1 VRGSTRDVRAAFIG
15 LPARDAW
22 RRRRA
27 TDFAGDAR
35 GSFGRGWTLFGRA
48 ALARLPGG
56 HGGGHGRRQ
65 RSRGLVQCRLAA
77 SKVRAGEVLDQGHGR
92 DEARPGAELRPVRR
106 AVAIG
111 LVGSLLDVQAL
122 SLALDIHLPILALAL
137 GGRAPRRSRI
147 A

>member
-1 VRGSTRDVRAAFIG
+1 VRGSARDVRAAFIG

-27 TDFAGDAR
+27 ADFAVDAR
-35 GSFGRGWTLFGRA
+35 GSFGRGWTRFGRA
-48 ALARLPGG
+48 GLARLPGG
-56 HGGGHGRRQ
+56 HDRRQ
-65 RSRGLVQCRLAA
+65 RSRGLVRDRLSA
-77 SKVRAGEVLDQGHGR
+77 SCVRAGEVLDQGHGR
-92 DEARPGAELRPVRR
+92 DEARPGADLRPVRR
-106 AVAIG
+106 AVASG